1 MVKKTLLSMAIA
13 AAVVSLAGCNVS
25 TTDKYDNKI
34 INEGVQYGP
43 ASSVYPIF
51 APEAGQVPLAID
63 FLFADAGAS
72 DGTTNTA
79 DTCPAVT
86 TAINKLDGFSTVA
99 PLYIEFSADLDPATV
114 QAGETVILVKLANA
128 KDHSSI
134 DALDLVTILEATN
147 GVPFSPKGIA
157 PTSYEANVIS
167 MNDGRTPAIQILLK
181 EPLEPKTKYL
191 VMLTNGIKG
200 ANGETIGQS
209 TTYAHAIGSDEIVN
223 PDLAPVRGALQGW
236 QQLAQGFLASGTPLV
251 ANAKGKAVFN
261 YAFTTGG
268 TDDVLKAM
276 AAPGTFLQGQV
287 AAQITSIDIGEGA
300 ITAAVIGGG
309 GNQAAADA
317 QLDTIAGLVA
327 TQINAENPGTLPTT
341 DGATIRPIL
350 KSTESLQP
358 YYLAGLRMAITTSKG
373 APVIAAIDTPK
384 SRDYN
389 AIISAP
395 NTAVPV
401 SYDAFLTAQVTP
413 KVEAQITSIA
423 VGEGA
428 ITQAVIGG
436 GGNQAAADA
445 QLDTI
450 AGLVATQINAENP
463 GTLPT
468 TDGATIRPILKS
480 TESLQPYY
488 LAGLRMAITTS
499 KGAPVIAAIDTP
511 KSRDYNAIISA
522 PNTAVPVSYDA
533 FLTAQVTPK
542 VEAQIISIAV
552 GEGAITQAVIG
563 GGGNQA
569 AADAQLDTIAG
580 LVATQINAE
589 NPGTLPTTDGA
600 TIRPILKSTESLQPY
615 YLTGLRTAIT
625 TSQVDAL
632 SSKGNIYQGGLSIP
646 NYLPASEAGK
656 ADGELGTWIASADAA
671 TALGLDAAPTD
682 VDGSTNVTY
691 RFPFAKN
698 LGMNTVPVMAT
709 LPDATACPK
718 PADGYP
724 VVIYQHGIT
733 VDRTAGVLV
742 GNALATSPVCT
753 AMVAI
758 DHTMHGVAPGNATGL
773 VFSTEKVASSV
784 NLQDPS
790 TYAASPFAAVR
801 AGTLAQNPDNWM
813 KDLHERH
820 NNVGKNA
827 AQANVE
833 MKFASAGETAD
844 VGASGDLYIN
854 LNNFARTRDA
864 MRQTVLDLMNLNA
877 SIGAMDIDGSGDL
890 VVSPDGTITNP
901 DLDPSKVYFIG
912 HSLGAI
918 IGTTFVAVNNDPDV
932 QAFNG
937 NLPKIQG
944 AILGNG
950 GGGVVKLLEN
960 SPSIGGAKIL
970 PGLQAA
976 AGLDQGSADIEK
988 FFGVMQAMVDSA
1000 DPINFAGA
1008 EHMKTLPILSYEAVG
1023 GVGDAKPDLVV
1034 PNNALNATV
1043 ATAKSYLAGT
1053 DPLVKLL
1060 GITTQYDQSTASA
1073 LQQNPDGI
1081 RANVRVG
1088 TGDHSTFSN
1097 ANPQDTFAEIYGQ
1110 IGSFILSAGK
1120 AVNVDNTDVLEPAE

>member
-63 FLFADAGAS
+63 FLFADAADS
-72 DGTTNTA
+72 DGTANTA
-79 DTCPAVT
+79 DTTPPVT
-86 TAINKLDGFSTVA
+86 TALNKLDGFSTVA
-99 PLYIEFSADLDPATV
+99 PLYIEFSADLDPSTV
-114 QAGETVILVKLANA
+114 VAGQSVFLVKLRNGV
-128 KDHSSI
+128 DDPSI
-134 DALDLVTILEATN
+134 DALNIDTILASNPTN
-147 GVPFSPKGIA
+147 PFSSKPITPA
-157 PTSYEANVIS
+157 SYEARYIT
-167 MNDGRTPAIQILLK
+167 MDDGRTPAIQILLK

-191 VMLTNGIKG
+191 VVLTDGIKG
-200 ANGETIGQS
+200 TNGETIGQS

-317 QLDTIAGLVA
+317 QLDAIAGLVA
-327 TQINAENPGTLPTT
+327 TQIDAENPGTLPTT

-445 QLDTI
+445 Q
-450 AGLVATQINAENP
+450 
-463 GTLPT
+463 
-468 TDGATIRPILKS
+468 R
-480 TESLQPYY
+480 
-488 LAGLRMAITTS
+488 
-499 KGAPVIAAIDTP
+499 
-511 KSRDYNAIISA
+511 
-522 PNTAVPVSYDA
+522 
-533 FLTAQVTPK
+533 
-542 VEAQIISIAV
+542 
-552 GEGAITQAVIG
+552 
-563 GGGNQA
+563 
-569 AADAQLDTIAG
+569 DTIAG

-656 ADGELGTWIASADAA
+656 ADGELGTWVASADAA

-742 GNALATSPVCT
+742 GNALAKACV

-773 VFSTEKVASSV
+773 VFSTDKISSTAQGV
-784 NLQDPS
+784 DLAKLMGGTVDEQKAEQAKLA
-790 TYAASPFAAVR
+790 TSPFAFFLHNPAVNGVNS
-801 AGTLAQNPDNWM
+801 ALADIA
-813 KDLHERH
+813 ERH
-820 NNVGKNA
+820 NNVGKDA
-827 AQANVE
+827 AQANVQ
-833 MKFASAGETAD
+833 MKFASAGDAAD

-877 SIGAMDIDGSGDL
+877 TIGDMDVDADGNSDF
-890 VVSPDGTITNP
+890 DA
-901 DLDPSKVYFIG
+901 SKVYFVG

-970 PGLQAA
+970 PGLKAA
-976 AGLDQGSADIEK
+976 AGL
-988 FFGVMQAMVDSA
+988 
-1000 DPINFAGA
+1000 
-1008 EHMKTLPILSYEAVG
+1008 
-1023 GVGDAKPDLVV
+1023 
-1034 PNNALNATV
+1034 
-1043 ATAKSYLAGT
+1043 
-1053 DPLVKLL
+1053 
-1060 GITTQYDQSTASA
+1060 
-1073 LQQNPDGI
+1073 
-1081 RANVRVG
+1081 
-1088 TGDHSTFSN
+1088 
-1097 ANPQDTFAEIYGQ
+1097 
-1110 IGSFILSAGK
+1110 
-1120 AVNVDNTDVLEPAE
+1120 

>member
-63 FLFADAGAS
+63 FLFADAADS
-72 DGTTNTA
+72 DGTANTA
-79 DTCPAVT
+79 DTTPPVT
-86 TAINKLDGFSTVA
+86 TALNKLDGFSTVA
-99 PLYIEFSADLDPATV
+99 PLYIEFSADLDPSTV
-114 QAGETVILVKLANA
+114 VAGQSVFLVKLRNGV
-128 KDHSSI
+128 DDPSI
-134 DALDLVTILEATN
+134 DALNIDTILASNPTN
-147 GVPFSPKGIA
+147 PFSSKPITPA
-157 PTSYEANVIS
+157 SYEARYIT
-167 MNDGRTPAIQILLK
+167 MDDGRTPAIQILLK

-191 VMLTNGIKG
+191 VVLTDGIKG
-200 ANGETIGQS
+200 TNGETIGQS

-223 PDLAPVRGALQGW
+223 DDLAPVRSALQGW
-236 QQLAQGFLASGTPLV
+236 QDLANGFLAGVIQSKEKSVLSYT
-251 ANAKGKAVFN
+251 
-261 YAFTTGG
+261 FTTGG
-268 TDDVLKAM
+268 TTDVLKAM
-276 AAPGTFLQGQV
+276 AAPGTFLESSVKQ
-287 AAQITSIDIGEGA
+287 QITSIAVGEGA
-300 ITAAVIGGG
+300 ISQAVIAGALEAGAD
-309 GNQAAADA
+309 QATAEGMAEA
-317 QLDTIAGLVA
+317 QLNDIASQVA
-327 TQINAENPGTLPTT
+327 AGINASAPGTLPTT
-341 DGATIRPIL
+341 DGATIRPTL
-350 KSTESLQP
+350 KSAESLQP
-358 YYLAGLRMAITTSKG
+358 HYLAGLRAAITK
-373 APVIAAIDTPK
+373 
-384 SRDYN
+384 
-389 AIISAP
+389 
-395 NTAVPV
+395 
-401 SYDAFLTAQVTP
+401 
-413 KVEAQITSIA
+413 
-423 VGEGA
+423 
-428 ITQAVIGG
+428 
-436 GGNQAAADA
+436 
-445 QLDTI
+445 
-450 AGLVATQINAENP
+450 
-463 GTLPT
+463 
-468 TDGATIRPILKS
+468 
-480 TESLQPYY
+480 
-488 LAGLRMAITTS
+488 
-499 KGAPVIAAIDTP
+499 
-511 KSRDYNAIISA
+511 
-522 PNTAVPVSYDA
+522 
-533 FLTAQVTPK
+533 
-542 VEAQIISIAV
+542 
-552 GEGAITQAVIG
+552 
-563 GGGNQA
+563 
-569 AADAQLDTIAG
+569 
-580 LVATQINAE
+580 
-589 NPGTLPTTDGA
+589 
-600 TIRPILKSTESLQPY
+600 
-615 YLTGLRTAIT
+615 
-625 TSQVDAL
+625 SQVDDL
-632 SSKGNIYQGGLSIP
+632 SSKGSIYQGGLSIP
-646 NYLPASEAGK
+646 NYLPASEAGT
-656 ADGELGTWIASADAA
+656 ADGELGTWVASDDAA
-671 TALGLDAAPTD
+671 KALGLPAAPRD
-682 VDGSTNVTY
+682 CDGIPDKEGKLCSKVDPNKSNVTY
-691 RFPFAKN
+691 RFPFANK
-698 LGMNTVPVMAT
+698 LDDITIPVMAT
-709 LPDATACPK
+709 LPNATECPK
-718 PADGYP
+718 PPAGYP

-742 GNALATSPVCT
+742 GNALATYPVCT

-773 VFSTEKVASSV
+773 TFNVETVSV
-784 NLQDPS
+784 DSPA
-790 TYAASPFAAVR
+790 TKSPFAAVR

-827 AQANVE
+827 AQQNVA
-833 MKFASAGETAD
+833 MAFKAAGEEAD

-890 VVSPDGTITNP
+890 VVNPDGTITEP

-976 AGLDQGSADIEK
+976 AGLEQGSADIEK

-1023 GVGDAKPDLVV
+1023 GVGNAKPDLVV

>member
-63 FLFADAGAS
+63 FLFADAADS
-72 DGTTNTA
+72 DGTANTA
-79 DTCPAVT
+79 DTTPPVT
-86 TAINKLDGFSTVA
+86 TALNKLDGFSTVA
-99 PLYIEFSADLDPATV
+99 PLYIEFSADLDPSTV
-114 QAGETVILVKLANA
+114 VAGQSVFLVKLRNGV
-128 KDHSSI
+128 DDPSI
-134 DALDLVTILEATN
+134 DALNIDTILASNPTN
-147 GVPFSPKGIA
+147 PFSSKPITPA
-157 PTSYEANVIS
+157 SYEARYIT
-167 MNDGRTPAIQILLK
+167 MDDGRTPAIQILLK
-181 EPLEPKTKYL
+181 EPLEPKTKYQ
-191 VMLTNGIKG
+191 VVLTDGIKG
-200 ANGETIGQS
+200 TNGETIGQS
-209 TTYAHAIGSDEIVN
+209 TTYAHAIGSDKIVN

-488 LAGLRMAITTS
+488 L
-499 KGAPVIAAIDTP
+499 
-511 KSRDYNAIISA
+511 
-522 PNTAVPVSYDA
+522 
-533 FLTAQVTPK
+533 
-542 VEAQIISIAV
+542 
-552 GEGAITQAVIG
+552 
-563 GGGNQA
+563 
-569 AADAQLDTIAG
+569 
-580 LVATQINAE
+580 
-589 NPGTLPTTDGA
+589 
-600 TIRPILKSTESLQPY
+600 
-615 YLTGLRTAIT
+615 TGLRTAIT

-790 TYAASPFAAVR
+790 TYTASPFAAVR
-801 AGTLAQNPDNWM
+801 AATLAQTSVPW
-813 KDLHERH
+813 LEALGERH
-820 NNVGKNA
+820 NNVGKDA
-827 AQANVE
+827 SSQNVA
-833 MKFASAGETAD
+833 MKFAAAGDAAD

-877 SIGAMDIDGSGDL
+877 TIGDMDVDADGNSDF
-890 VVSPDGTITNP
+890 DA
-901 DLDPSKVYFIG
+901 SKVYFVG

-976 AGLDQGSADIEK
+976 AGLEQGSADIEK

-1000 DPINFAGA
+1000 DPINFASA
-1008 EHMKTLPILSYEAVG
+1008 AHMQELPILSYTAVN
-1023 GVGDAKPDLVV
+1023 DSVV
-1034 PNNALNATV
+1034 PNSTEDSTV
-1043 ATAKSYLAGT
+1043 PTAKSYLSGT
-1053 DPLVKLL
+1053 AALDSVL
-1060 GITTQYDQSTASA
+1060 GITEVVNGSTALGPVMETRIS
-1073 LQQNPDGI
+1073 I
-1081 RANVRVG
+1081 RTDAEKS
-1088 TGDHSTFSN
+1088 DHSTFSN
-1097 ANPQDTFAEIYGQ
+1097 AQPAETFAEIFRQ
-1110 IGSFILSAGK
+1110 IGSFISDVSPLKLQGI
-1120 AVNVDNTDVLEPAE
+1120 NVQDTDVLEQVE

>member
-43 ASSVYPIF
+43 TSSVYPIF

-63 FLFADAGAS
+63 VLFADAGAS
-72 DGTTNTA
+72 DGTANTA
-79 DTCPAVT
+79 PDSENPVI
-86 TAINKLDGFSTVA
+86 TALNKLDGFSTVA
-99 PLYIEFSADLDPATV
+99 PLYIEFSEA
-114 QAGETVILVKLANA
+114 
-128 KDHSSI
+128 I
-134 DALDLVTILEATN
+134 DANTVEAGKTVFLAKLN
-147 GVPFSPKGIA
+147 PKGGEA
-157 PTSYEANVIS
+157 LVVDEANPFNTSSPITPVAYEARAITLD
-167 MNDGRTPAIQILLK
+167 DGRTPAIQILLK

-191 VMLTNGIKG
+191 VVLTNGIKG

-276 AAPGTFLQGQV
+276 AAPGTFL
-287 AAQITSIDIGEGA
+287 
-300 ITAAVIGGG
+300 
-309 GNQAAADA
+309 
-317 QLDTIAGLVA
+317 
-327 TQINAENPGTLPTT
+327 
-341 DGATIRPIL
+341 
-350 KSTESLQP
+350 
-358 YYLAGLRMAITTSKG
+358 
-373 APVIAAIDTPK
+373 
-384 SRDYN
+384 
-389 AIISAP
+389 
-395 NTAVPV
+395 
-401 SYDAFLTAQVTP
+401 TAQMPTYMH
-413 KVEAQITSIA
+413 A
-423 VGEGA
+423 EGA
-428 ITQAVIGG
+428 ITQKAVAIGV
-436 GGNQAAADA
+436 ATA
-445 QLDTI
+445 I
-450 AGLVATQINAENP
+450 AGLGADPTPEQIAAATAAGTAGGEATAQGQFALIAQGVGQKLNAANLGNP
-463 GTLPT
+463 NWTDLPLG
-468 TDGATIRPILKS
+468 DGAALRTMMIDSDDLR
-480 TESLQPYY
+480 PYY
-488 LAGLRMAITTS
+488 YAGLITTIADGQ
-499 KGAPVIAAIDTP
+499 GAGLD
-511 KSRDYNAIISA
+511 
-522 PNTAVPVSYDA
+522 TAVDKPQTRTYQAIVQGPATPVAVPYDN
-533 FLTAQVTPK
+533 FFTAQVAPK
-542 VEAQIISIAV
+542 VTALIIETTQQENPSDLQKIGAAEGIIAASV
-552 GEGAITQAVIG
+552 GS
-563 GGGNQA
+563 A
-569 AADAQLDTIAG
+569 AAEATLNGIALQTANVINTDAGSTVVPMTNGGADARAVFKNTSSPAPIVEGYVKG
-580 LVATQINAE
+580 LT
-589 NPGTLPTTDGA
+589 
-600 TIRPILKSTESLQPY
+600 
-615 YLTGLRTAIT
+615 TAIV
-625 TSQVDAL
+625 TSQVASL
-632 SSKGNIYQGGLSIP
+632 SSGGAIYQGGLSIP
-646 NYLPASEAGK
+646 NYLLASEADT
-656 ADGELGTWIASADAA
+656 ADGELGTWVASADAA
-671 TALGLDAAPTD
+671 TALGLDAAPTA

-790 TYAASPFAAVR
+790 TYTASPFAAVR
-801 AGTLAQNPDNWM
+801 AATLAQTSVPW
-813 KDLHERH
+813 LEALGERH
-820 NNVGKNA
+820 NNVGKDA
-827 AQANVE
+827 SSQNVA
-833 MKFASAGETAD
+833 MKFAAAGDAAD

-877 SIGAMDIDGSGDL
+877 TIGDMDVDADGNSDF
-890 VVSPDGTITNP
+890 DA
-901 DLDPSKVYFIG
+901 SKVYFVG

-970 PGLQAA
+970 PGLKAA
-976 AGLDQGSADIEK
+976 AGLEQGSADIEK

-1023 GVGDAKPDLVV
+1023 GVDDAKPDLVV
-1034 PNNALNATV
+1034 PNNALDAEV

-1053 DPLVKLL
+1053 DPLVTLL
-1060 GITTQYDQSTASA
+1060 GIETQFDDSA
-1073 LQQNPDGI
+1073 VTLADPDGV
-1081 RANVRVG
+1081 RVNVRVG

-1097 ANPQDTFAEIYGQ
+1097 ADPQETFAEIYGQ
-1110 IGSFILSAGK
+1110 IGSFILQAGK
-1120 AVNVDNTDVLEPAE
+1120 AVQVTDNSVLAPAAE

>member
-63 FLFADAGAS
+63 FLFADAADS
-72 DGTTNTA
+72 DGTANTA
-79 DTCPAVT
+79 DTTPPVT
-86 TAINKLDGFSTVA
+86 TALNKLDGFSTVA
-99 PLYIEFSADLDPATV
+99 PLYIEFSADLDPSTV
-114 QAGETVILVKLANA
+114 VAGQSVFLVKLRNGV
-128 KDHSSI
+128 DDPSI
-134 DALDLVTILEATN
+134 DALNIDTILASNPTN
-147 GVPFSPKGIA
+147 PFSSKPITPA
-157 PTSYEANVIS
+157 SYEARYIT
-167 MNDGRTPAIQILLK
+167 MDDGRTPAIQILLK

-191 VMLTNGIKG
+191 VVLTDGIKG
-200 ANGETIGQS
+200 TNGETIGQS

-488 LAGLRMAITTS
+488 L
-499 KGAPVIAAIDTP
+499 
-511 KSRDYNAIISA
+511 
-522 PNTAVPVSYDA
+522 
-533 FLTAQVTPK
+533 
-542 VEAQIISIAV
+542 
-552 GEGAITQAVIG
+552 
-563 GGGNQA
+563 
-569 AADAQLDTIAG
+569 
-580 LVATQINAE
+580 
-589 NPGTLPTTDGA
+589 
-600 TIRPILKSTESLQPY
+600 
-615 YLTGLRTAIT
+615 TGLRTAIT

-656 ADGELGTWIASADAA
+656 ADGELGTWVASADAA

-790 TYAASPFAAVR
+790 TYTASPFAAVR
-801 AGTLAQNPDNWM
+801 AATLAQTSVPW
-813 KDLHERH
+813 LEALGERH
-820 NNVGKNA
+820 NNVGKDA
-827 AQANVE
+827 SSQNVA
-833 MKFASAGETAD
+833 MKFAAAGDAAD

-877 SIGAMDIDGSGDL
+877 TIGDMDVDADGNSDF
-890 VVSPDGTITNP
+890 DA
-901 DLDPSKVYFIG
+901 SKVYF
-912 HSLGAI
+912 
-918 IGTTFVAVNNDPDV
+918 V
-932 QAFNG
+932 
-937 NLPKIQG
+937 
-944 AILGNG
+944 
-950 GGGVVKLLEN
+950 
-960 SPSIGGAKIL
+960 
-970 PGLQAA
+970 
-976 AGLDQGSADIEK
+976 
-988 FFGVMQAMVDSA
+988 
-1000 DPINFAGA
+1000 
-1008 EHMKTLPILSYEAVG
+1008 
-1023 GVGDAKPDLVV
+1023 
-1034 PNNALNATV
+1034 
-1043 ATAKSYLAGT
+1043 
-1053 DPLVKLL
+1053 
-1060 GITTQYDQSTASA
+1060 
-1073 LQQNPDGI
+1073 
-1081 RANVRVG
+1081 
-1088 TGDHSTFSN
+1088 
-1097 ANPQDTFAEIYGQ
+1097 
-1110 IGSFILSAGK
+1110 
-1120 AVNVDNTDVLEPAE
+1120 

>member
-63 FLFADAGAS
+63 FLFADAADS
-72 DGTTNTA
+72 DGTANTA
-79 DTCPAVT
+79 DTTPPVT
-86 TAINKLDGFSTVA
+86 TALNKLDGFSTVA
-99 PLYIEFSADLDPATV
+99 PLYIEFSADLDPSTV
-114 QAGETVILVKLANA
+114 VAGQSVFLVKLRNGV
-128 KDHSSI
+128 DDPSI
-134 DALDLVTILEATN
+134 DALNIDTILASNPTN
-147 GVPFSPKGIA
+147 PFSSKPITPA
-157 PTSYEANVIS
+157 SYEARYIT
-167 MNDGRTPAIQILLK
+167 MDDGRTPAIQILLK

-191 VMLTNGIKG
+191 VVLTDGIKG
-200 ANGETIGQS
+200 TNGETIGQS

-317 QLDTIAGLVA
+317 QLDAIAGLVA
-327 TQINAENPGTLPTT
+327 TQI
-341 DGATIRPIL
+341 D
-350 KSTESLQP
+350 
-358 YYLAGLRMAITTSKG
+358 
-373 APVIAAIDTPK
+373 
-384 SRDYN
+384 
-389 AIISAP
+389 
-395 NTAVPV
+395 
-401 SYDAFLTAQVTP
+401 
-413 KVEAQITSIA
+413 
-423 VGEGA
+423 
-428 ITQAVIGG
+428 
-436 GGNQAAADA
+436 
-445 QLDTI
+445 
-450 AGLVATQINAENP
+450 
-463 GTLPT
+463 
-468 TDGATIRPILKS
+468 
-480 TESLQPYY
+480 
-488 LAGLRMAITTS
+488 
-499 KGAPVIAAIDTP
+499 
-511 KSRDYNAIISA
+511 
-522 PNTAVPVSYDA
+522 
-533 FLTAQVTPK
+533 
-542 VEAQIISIAV
+542 
-552 GEGAITQAVIG
+552 
-563 GGGNQA
+563 
-569 AADAQLDTIAG
+569 
-580 LVATQINAE
+580 AE

-625 TSQVDAL
+625 TSQVAAL

-656 ADGELGTWIASADAA
+656 ADSELGTWVASAAAA

-691 RFPFAKN
+691 RFPFAEKVSDN
-698 LGMNTVPVMAT
+698 VIPVFAT
-709 LPDATACPK
+709 LPATSECGAK
-718 PADGYP
+718 PSDGWP
-724 VVIYQHGIT
+724 VAIYQHGIT

-742 GNALATSPVCT
+742 GNALANACV

-758 DHTMHGVAPGNATGL
+758 DHTMHGVAPGNATDL
-773 VFSTEKVASSV
+773 LFSVDTVSNQYDSSV
-784 NLQDPS
+784 PA
-790 TYAASPFAAVR
+790 TAAASPFALAR
-801 AGTLAQNPDNWM
+801 LATAGSPLDPNNLMGELQ
-813 KDLHERH
+813 ERH

-833 MKFASAGETAD
+833 MKFASAGATAD

-854 LNNFARTRDA
+854 LQNFARTRDA

-877 SIGAMDIDGSGDL
+877 TIGDMDVDADGNSDF
-890 VVSPDGTITNP
+890 DA
-901 DLDPSKVYFIG
+901 SKVYFVG

-960 SPSIGGAKIL
+960 SPSIGGA
-970 PGLQAA
+970 
-976 AGLDQGSADIEK
+976 
-988 FFGVMQAMVDSA
+988 
-1000 DPINFAGA
+1000 
-1008 EHMKTLPILSYEAVG
+1008 
-1023 GVGDAKPDLVV
+1023 
-1034 PNNALNATV
+1034 
-1043 ATAKSYLAGT
+1043 
-1053 DPLVKLL
+1053 
-1060 GITTQYDQSTASA
+1060 
-1073 LQQNPDGI
+1073 
-1081 RANVRVG
+1081 
-1088 TGDHSTFSN
+1088 
-1097 ANPQDTFAEIYGQ
+1097 
-1110 IGSFILSAGK
+1110 
-1120 AVNVDNTDVLEPAE
+1120 

>member
-63 FLFADAGAS
+63 FLFADAADS
-72 DGTTNTA
+72 DGTANTA
-79 DTCPAVT
+79 DTTPPVT
-86 TAINKLDGFSTVA
+86 TALNKLDGFSTVA
-99 PLYIEFSADLDPATV
+99 PLYIEFSADLDPSTV
-114 QAGETVILVKLANA
+114 VAGQSVFLVKLRNGV
-128 KDHSSI
+128 DDPSI
-134 DALDLVTILEATN
+134 DALNIDTILASNPTN
-147 GVPFSPKGIA
+147 PFSSKPITPA
-157 PTSYEANVIS
+157 SYEARYIT
-167 MNDGRTPAIQILLK
+167 MDDGRTPAIQILLK

-191 VMLTNGIKG
+191 VVLTDGIKG
-200 ANGETIGQS
+200 TNGETIGQS

-445 QLDTI
+445 QLDAI
-450 AGLVATQINAENP
+450 AGLVATQI
-463 GTLPT
+463 
-468 TDGATIRPILKS
+468 D
-480 TESLQPYY
+480 
-488 LAGLRMAITTS
+488 
-499 KGAPVIAAIDTP
+499 
-511 KSRDYNAIISA
+511 
-522 PNTAVPVSYDA
+522 
-533 FLTAQVTPK
+533 
-542 VEAQIISIAV
+542 
-552 GEGAITQAVIG
+552 
-563 GGGNQA
+563 
-569 AADAQLDTIAG
+569 
-580 LVATQINAE
+580 AE

-625 TSQVDAL
+625 TSQVAAL

-656 ADGELGTWIASADAA
+656 ADSELGTWVASADAA

-691 RFPFAKN
+691 RFPFAEK
-698 LGMNTVPVMAT
+698 VSDDVIPVMAT
-709 LPDATACPK
+709 LPADDGACAK
-718 PADGYP
+718 SNFTDGYP

-742 GNALATSPVCT
+742 GNALAKACV

-758 DHTMHGVAPGNATGL
+758 DHTMHGVAPGNATDL
-773 VFSTEKVASSV
+773 LFSV
-784 NLQDPS
+784 NTIAEGAVDGAGSPTAL
-790 TYAASPFAAVR
+790 AAKSPFAVAR
-801 AGTLAQNPDNWM
+801 AGAAGQGSTFFASL
-813 KDLHERH
+813 KERH

-833 MKFASAGETAD
+833 MKFASAGATAD

-854 LNNFARTRDA
+854 LQNFARTRDA

-877 SIGAMDIDGSGDL
+877 TIGDMDVDADGNSDF
-890 VVSPDGTITNP
+890 DA
-901 DLDPSKVYFIG
+901 SKVYFVG

-970 PGLQAA
+970 PGLKAA
-976 AGLDQGSADIEK
+976 
-988 FFGVMQAMVDSA
+988 
-1000 DPINFAGA
+1000 
-1008 EHMKTLPILSYEAVG
+1008 
-1023 GVGDAKPDLVV
+1023 
-1034 PNNALNATV
+1034 
-1043 ATAKSYLAGT
+1043 
-1053 DPLVKLL
+1053 
-1060 GITTQYDQSTASA
+1060 
-1073 LQQNPDGI
+1073 
-1081 RANVRVG
+1081 
-1088 TGDHSTFSN
+1088 
-1097 ANPQDTFAEIYGQ
+1097 
-1110 IGSFILSAGK
+1110 
-1120 AVNVDNTDVLEPAE
+1120 

>member
-63 FLFADAGAS
+63 FLFADAADS
-72 DGTTNTA
+72 DGTANTA
-79 DTCPAVT
+79 DTTPPVT
-86 TAINKLDGFSTVA
+86 TALNKLDGFSTVA
-99 PLYIEFSADLDPATV
+99 PLYIEFSADLDPSTV
-114 QAGETVILVKLANA
+114 VAGQSVFLVKLRNGV
-128 KDHSSI
+128 DDPSI
-134 DALDLVTILEATN
+134 DALNIDTILASNPTN
-147 GVPFSPKGIA
+147 PFSSKPITPA
-157 PTSYEANVIS
+157 SYEARYIT
-167 MNDGRTPAIQILLK
+167 MDDGRTPAIQILLK

-191 VMLTNGIKG
+191 VVLTDGIKG
-200 ANGETIGQS
+200 TNGETIGQS

-223 PDLAPVRGALQGW
+223 PDLEPVRSALQGW
-236 QQLAQGFLASGTPLV
+236 QDLANGFLASV
-251 ANAKGKAVFN
+251 VQSKEKSVFN
-261 YAFTTGG
+261 YTFTTGG

-276 AAPGTFLQGQV
+276 AAPGTFLESSVKQ
-287 AAQITSIDIGEGA
+287 QITSIAVGEVA
-300 ITAAVIGGG
+300 IK
-309 GNQAAADA
+309 QA
-317 QLDTIAGLVA
+317 TIAKALADGMTQPQAEAIAEGTLDFIAGEVA
-327 TQINAENPGTLPTT
+327 TQINAGGGSLPTN
-341 DGATIRPIL
+341 GATVRPIL
-350 KSTESLQP
+350 NSTEELQP
-358 YYLAGLRMAITTSKG
+358 HYLAGLQNAATIGKQEDVAAEVDMPTSRAYQAIASSMG
-373 APVIAAIDTPK
+373 AVKVDYDDFFTP
-384 SRDYN
+384 
-389 AIISAP
+389 
-395 NTAVPV
+395 
-401 SYDAFLTAQVTP
+401 QVAP
-413 KVEAQITSIA
+413 KVAEQITSIA

-428 ITQAVIGG
+428 IKQA
-436 GGNQAAADA
+436 
-445 QLDTI
+445 TI
-450 AGLVATQINAENP
+450 AKALADGKTQPQAEAIAEGTLDSIAGEVATQINA
-463 GTLPT
+463 GGGSLPI
-468 TDGATIRPILKS
+468 DGAIVRPILKS
-480 TESLQPYY
+480 TEELQPHY
-488 LAGLRMAITTS
+488 LAGLRAAIT
-499 KGAPVIAAIDTP
+499 K
-511 KSRDYNAIISA
+511 
-522 PNTAVPVSYDA
+522 
-533 FLTAQVTPK
+533 
-542 VEAQIISIAV
+542 
-552 GEGAITQAVIG
+552 
-563 GGGNQA
+563 
-569 AADAQLDTIAG
+569 
-580 LVATQINAE
+580 
-589 NPGTLPTTDGA
+589 
-600 TIRPILKSTESLQPY
+600 
-615 YLTGLRTAIT
+615 
-625 TSQVDAL
+625 SQVDDL
-632 SSKGNIYQGGLSIP
+632 SSKGSIYQGGLSIP
-646 NYLPASEAGK
+646 NYLPASEAGT
-656 ADGELGTWIASADAA
+656 ADGELGTWVASDDAA
-671 TALGLDAAPTD
+671 KALGLPAAPRD
-682 VDGSTNVTY
+682 CDGIPDKEGKLCSKVDPNKSNVTY
-691 RFPFAKN
+691 RFPFANK
-698 LGMNTVPVMAT
+698 LDDITIPVMAT
-709 LPDATACPK
+709 LPNATECPK
-718 PADGYP
+718 PPAGYP

-742 GNALATSPVCT
+742 GNALATYPVCT

-773 VFSTEKVASSV
+773 TFNVETVSV
-784 NLQDPS
+784 DSPA
-790 TYAASPFAAVR
+790 TKSPFAAVR

-827 AQANVE
+827 AQQNVA
-833 MKFASAGETAD
+833 MAFKAAGEEAD

-890 VVSPDGTITNP
+890 VVNPDGTIIEP

-976 AGLDQGSADIEK
+976 AGLEQGSADIEK

-1120 AVNVDNTDVLEPAE
+1120 AVNVDNTDVLAPAE

>member
-43 ASSVYPIF
+43 TSSVYPIF

-72 DGTTNTA
+72 DGTANTA
-79 DTCPAVT
+79 PDSENPVI
-86 TAINKLDGFSTVA
+86 TALNKLDGFSTVA
-99 PLYIEFSADLDPATV
+99 PLYIEFSEA
-114 QAGETVILVKLANA
+114 
-128 KDHSSI
+128 I
-134 DALDLVTILEATN
+134 DANTVEAGKTVFLAKLN
-147 GVPFSPKGIA
+147 PKGGEA
-157 PTSYEANVIS
+157 LVVDEANPFNTSSPITPVAYEARAITLD
-167 MNDGRTPAIQILLK
+167 DGRTPAIQILLK

-191 VMLTNGIKG
+191 VVLTNGIKG

-276 AAPGTFLQGQV
+276 AAPGTFL
-287 AAQITSIDIGEGA
+287 
-300 ITAAVIGGG
+300 
-309 GNQAAADA
+309 
-317 QLDTIAGLVA
+317 
-327 TQINAENPGTLPTT
+327 
-341 DGATIRPIL
+341 
-350 KSTESLQP
+350 
-358 YYLAGLRMAITTSKG
+358 
-373 APVIAAIDTPK
+373 
-384 SRDYN
+384 
-389 AIISAP
+389 
-395 NTAVPV
+395 
-401 SYDAFLTAQVTP
+401 TAQMPTYMH
-413 KVEAQITSIA
+413 A
-423 VGEGA
+423 EGA
-428 ITQAVIGG
+428 ITQKAVAIGV
-436 GGNQAAADA
+436 ATA
-445 QLDTI
+445 I
-450 AGLVATQINAENP
+450 AGLGADPTPEQIAAATAAGTAGGEATAQGQFALIAQGVGQKLNAANVGNP
-463 GTLPT
+463 NWTDLPLG
-468 TDGATIRPILKS
+468 DGAALRTMMIDSDDLR
-480 TESLQPYY
+480 PYY
-488 LAGLRMAITTS
+488 YAGLITTIADGQ
-499 KGAPVIAAIDTP
+499 GAGLD
-511 KSRDYNAIISA
+511 
-522 PNTAVPVSYDA
+522 TAVDKPQTRTYQAIVHGPATPVAVPYDN
-533 FLTAQVTPK
+533 FFTAQVAPK
-542 VEAQIISIAV
+542 VTALIIEKTQQENPSDLQKIGAAEGIIAASV
-552 GEGAITQAVIG
+552 GS
-563 GGGNQA
+563 A
-569 AADAQLDTIAG
+569 AAEATLNGIA
-580 LVATQINAE
+580 LQTANVINAGAGSE
-589 NPGTLPTTDGA
+589 VVPTTNGGA
-600 TIRPILKSTESLQPY
+600 DARAVFKNTSSPASIVEGYVKG
-615 YLTGLRTAIT
+615 LTTAIV
-625 TSQVDAL
+625 TSQVASL
-632 SSKGNIYQGGLSIP
+632 SSGGAIYQGGLSIP

-656 ADGELGTWIASADAA
+656 ADSALGTWVASADAA

-709 LPDATACPK
+709 LPDATACTK

-827 AQANVE
+827 AQANVAMVFKNE
-833 MKFASAGETAD
+833 AGATATAD

-877 SIGAMDIDGSGDL
+877 TIGDMDVDADGNSDF
-890 VVSPDGTITNP
+890 DA
-901 DLDPSKVYFIG
+901 SKVYFVG
-912 HSLGAI
+912 HSLGGI
-918 IGTTFVAVNNDPDV
+918 IGTTFVAVNNDPAV
-932 QAFNG
+932 RAYNS
-937 NLPKIQG
+937 NLPEIKA
-944 AILGNG
+944 AILGNA

-976 AGLDQGSADIEK
+976 AGLEQGSADIEK

-1000 DPINFAGA
+1000 DPINFVSAP
-1008 EHMKTLPILSYEAVG
+1008 HMQNLPILSYTAV
-1023 GVGDAKPDLVV
+1023 DDLVV
-1034 PNNALNATV
+1034 PNTAETATV
-1043 ATAKSYLAGT
+1043 DTAKSYLSGT
-1053 DPLVKLL
+1053 DPLVKAL
-1060 GITTQYDQSTASA
+1060 GITEVVNGSTALGPVMETRIS
-1073 LQQNPDGI
+1073 I
-1081 RANVRVG
+1081 RTDAEKS
-1088 TGDHSTFSN
+1088 DHSTFSN
-1097 ANPQDTFAEIYGQ
+1097 AKPAETFAEIYKQ
-1110 IGSFILSAGK
+1110 IGSFISSGSPLVLQGI
-1120 AVNVDNTDVLEPAE
+1120 NVTDNTVLEQVE

>member
-63 FLFADAGAS
+63 FLFADAADS
-72 DGTTNTA
+72 DGTANTA
-79 DTCPAVT
+79 DTTPPVT
-86 TAINKLDGFSTVA
+86 TALNKLDGFSTVA
-99 PLYIEFSADLDPATV
+99 PLYIEFSADLDPSTV
-114 QAGETVILVKLANA
+114 VAGQSVFLVKLRNGV
-128 KDHSSI
+128 DDPSI
-134 DALDLVTILEATN
+134 DALNIDTILASNPTN
-147 GVPFSPKGIA
+147 PFSSKPITPA
-157 PTSYEANVIS
+157 SYEARYIT
-167 MNDGRTPAIQILLK
+167 MDDGRTPAIQILLK

-191 VMLTNGIKG
+191 VVLTDGIKG
-200 ANGETIGQS
+200 TNGETIGQS

-488 LAGLRMAITTS
+488 L
-499 KGAPVIAAIDTP
+499 
-511 KSRDYNAIISA
+511 
-522 PNTAVPVSYDA
+522 
-533 FLTAQVTPK
+533 
-542 VEAQIISIAV
+542 
-552 GEGAITQAVIG
+552 
-563 GGGNQA
+563 
-569 AADAQLDTIAG
+569 
-580 LVATQINAE
+580 
-589 NPGTLPTTDGA
+589 
-600 TIRPILKSTESLQPY
+600 
-615 YLTGLRTAIT
+615 TGLRTAIT

-656 ADGELGTWIASADAA
+656 ADGELGTWVASADAA

-691 RFPFAKN
+691 RFPFAEKVSDN
-698 LGMNTVPVMAT
+698 VIPVFAT
-709 LPDATACPK
+709 LPATSECGAK
-718 PADGYP
+718 PSDGWP
-724 VVIYQHGIT
+724 VAIYQHGIT

-742 GNALATSPVCT
+742 GNALAQACV

-758 DHTMHGVAPGNATGL
+758 DHTMHGVAPGNATDL
-773 VFSTEKVASSV
+773 LFSV
-784 NLQDPS
+784 NTIAEGAVDGSGSPTAL
-790 TYAASPFAAVR
+790 AAKSPFAVAR
-801 AGTLAQNPDNWM
+801 AGAAGQGSTFFASL
-813 KDLHERH
+813 KERH

-833 MKFASAGETAD
+833 MKFASAGATAD

-854 LNNFARTRDA
+854 LQNFARTRDA

-877 SIGAMDIDGSGDL
+877 TIGDMDVDGDA
-890 VVSPDGTITNP
+890 TNGP
-901 DLDPSKVYFIG
+901 DLNKDKEIG

-960 SPSIGGAKIL
+960 SPSTGGAKIL
-970 PGLQAA
+970 P
-976 AGLDQGSADIEK
+976 
-988 FFGVMQAMVDSA
+988 
-1000 DPINFAGA
+1000 
-1008 EHMKTLPILSYEAVG
+1008 
-1023 GVGDAKPDLVV
+1023 
-1034 PNNALNATV
+1034 
-1043 ATAKSYLAGT
+1043 
-1053 DPLVKLL
+1053 
-1060 GITTQYDQSTASA
+1060 
-1073 LQQNPDGI
+1073 
-1081 RANVRVG
+1081 
-1088 TGDHSTFSN
+1088 
-1097 ANPQDTFAEIYGQ
+1097 
-1110 IGSFILSAGK
+1110 
-1120 AVNVDNTDVLEPAE
+1120 

>member
-63 FLFADAGAS
+63 FLFADAADS
-72 DGTTNTA
+72 DGTANTA
-79 DTCPAVT
+79 DTTPPVT
-86 TAINKLDGFSTVA
+86 TALNKLDGFSTVA
-99 PLYIEFSADLDPATV
+99 PLYIEFSADLDPSTV
-114 QAGETVILVKLANA
+114 VAGQSVFLVKLRNGV
-128 KDHSSI
+128 DDPSI
-134 DALDLVTILEATN
+134 DALNIDTILASNPTN
-147 GVPFSPKGIA
+147 PFSSKPITPA
-157 PTSYEANVIS
+157 SYEARYIT
-167 MNDGRTPAIQILLK
+167 MDDGRTPAIQILLK

-191 VMLTNGIKG
+191 VVLTDGIKG
-200 ANGETIGQS
+200 TNGETIGQS

-445 QLDTI
+445 QLDAI
-450 AGLVATQINAENP
+450 AGLVATQI
-463 GTLPT
+463 
-468 TDGATIRPILKS
+468 D
-480 TESLQPYY
+480 
-488 LAGLRMAITTS
+488 
-499 KGAPVIAAIDTP
+499 
-511 KSRDYNAIISA
+511 
-522 PNTAVPVSYDA
+522 
-533 FLTAQVTPK
+533 
-542 VEAQIISIAV
+542 
-552 GEGAITQAVIG
+552 
-563 GGGNQA
+563 
-569 AADAQLDTIAG
+569 
-580 LVATQINAE
+580 AE

-625 TSQVDAL
+625 TSQVAAL

-656 ADGELGTWIASADAA
+656 ADSELGTWVASADAA

-691 RFPFAKN
+691 RFPFAEK
-698 LGMNTVPVMAT
+698 VSDDVIPVMAT
-709 LPDATACPK
+709 LPADDGACAK
-718 PADGYP
+718 SNFTDGYP

-742 GNALATSPVCT
+742 GNALAKACV

-758 DHTMHGVAPGNATGL
+758 DHTMHGVAPGSATGL
-773 VFSTEKVASSV
+773 TFNVETVSV
-784 NLQDPS
+784 DSPA
-790 TYAASPFAAVR
+790 TKSPFAAVR

-827 AQANVE
+827 AQANVAMVFKNE
-833 MKFASAGETAD
+833 AGATATAD

-890 VVSPDGTITNP
+890 VVNQDGTIDNP

-912 HSLGAI
+912 HSLGGI

-950 GGGVVKLLEN
+950 GGGVRSE
-960 SPSIGGAKIL
+960 
-970 PGLQAA
+970 
-976 AGLDQGSADIEK
+976 E
-988 FFGVMQAMVDSA
+988 
-1000 DPINFAGA
+1000 
-1008 EHMKTLPILSYEAVG
+1008 
-1023 GVGDAKPDLVV
+1023 
-1034 PNNALNATV
+1034 
-1043 ATAKSYLAGT
+1043 
-1053 DPLVKLL
+1053 
-1060 GITTQYDQSTASA
+1060 
-1073 LQQNPDGI
+1073 
-1081 RANVRVG
+1081 RRVG
-1088 TGDHSTFSN
+1088 
-1097 ANPQDTFAEIYGQ
+1097 
-1110 IGSFILSAGK
+1110 
-1120 AVNVDNTDVLEPAE
+1120 

>member
-1 MVKKTLLSMAIA
+1 
-13 AAVVSLAGCNVS
+13 
-25 TTDKYDNKI
+25 
-34 INEGVQYGP
+34 
-43 ASSVYPIF
+43 
-51 APEAGQVPLAID
+51 
-63 FLFADAGAS
+63 
-72 DGTTNTA
+72 
-79 DTCPAVT
+79 
-86 TAINKLDGFSTVA
+86 
-99 PLYIEFSADLDPATV
+99 
-114 QAGETVILVKLANA
+114 
-128 KDHSSI
+128 
-134 DALDLVTILEATN
+134 
-147 GVPFSPKGIA
+147 
-157 PTSYEANVIS
+157 
-167 MNDGRTPAIQILLK
+167 
-181 EPLEPKTKYL
+181 
-191 VMLTNGIKG
+191 
-200 ANGETIGQS
+200 
-209 TTYAHAIGSDEIVN
+209 
-223 PDLAPVRGALQGW
+223 
-236 QQLAQGFLASGTPLV
+236 
-251 ANAKGKAVFN
+251 
-261 YAFTTGG
+261 
-268 TDDVLKAM
+268 M

-300 ITAAVIGGG
+300 ITHAEIGGG

-317 QLDTIAGLVA
+317 QLDTIA
-327 TQINAENPGTLPTT
+327 
-341 DGATIRPIL
+341 
-350 KSTESLQP
+350 S
-358 YYLAGLRMAITTSKG
+358 
-373 APVIAAIDTPK
+373 
-384 SRDYN
+384 
-389 AIISAP
+389 
-395 NTAVPV
+395 
-401 SYDAFLTAQVTP
+401 
-413 KVEAQITSIA
+413 
-423 VGEGA
+423 
-428 ITQAVIGG
+428 
-436 GGNQAAADA
+436 
-445 QLDTI
+445 
-450 AGLVATQINAENP
+450 
-463 GTLPT
+463 
-468 TDGATIRPILKS
+468 
-480 TESLQPYY
+480 
-488 LAGLRMAITTS
+488 
-499 KGAPVIAAIDTP
+499 
-511 KSRDYNAIISA
+511 
-522 PNTAVPVSYDA
+522 
-533 FLTAQVTPK
+533 
-542 VEAQIISIAV
+542 
-552 GEGAITQAVIG
+552 
-563 GGGNQA
+563 
-569 AADAQLDTIAG
+569 

-656 ADGELGTWIASADAA
+656 ADGELCTWVASADAA

-827 AQANVE
+827 AQANVAMVFKNE
-833 MKFASAGETAD
+833 AGATATAD

-877 SIGAMDIDGSGDL
+877 SIADMDIDGEGVTGDL
-890 VVSPDGTITNP
+890 DSN
-901 DLDPSKVYFIG
+901 KVYFIG
-912 HSLGAI
+912 HSLGGI
-918 IGTTFVAVNNDPDV
+918 IGTTFVAVNNDPEV

-937 NLPKIQG
+937 NLPKIQA
-944 AILGNG
+944 AILGNA

-976 AGLDQGSADIEK
+976 AGLEQGSADIEK

-1000 DPINFAGA
+1000 DPINFVSAP
-1008 EHMKTLPILSYEAVG
+1008 HMQNLPILSYTAV
-1023 GVGDAKPDLVV
+1023 DDLVV
-1034 PNNALNATV
+1034 PNTAETATV
-1043 ATAKSYLAGT
+1043 DTAKSYLSGT
-1053 DPLVKLL
+1053 DPLVKAL
-1060 GITTQYDQSTASA
+1060 GITEVVNGSTAQGPVQETRIS
-1073 LQQNPDGI
+1073 I
-1081 RANVRVG
+1081 RTDAEKS
-1088 TGDHSTFSN
+1088 DHSTFSN
-1097 ANPQDTFAEIYGQ
+1097 AKPAGTFAEIYKQ
-1110 IGSFILSAGK
+1110 IGSFISSGSPLVLQGI
-1120 AVNVDNTDVLEPAE
+1120 NVTDNTVLEQVE

>member
-63 FLFADAGAS
+63 FLFADAADS
-72 DGTTNTA
+72 DGTANTA
-79 DTCPAVT
+79 DTTPPVT
-86 TAINKLDGFSTVA
+86 TALNKLDGFSTVA
-99 PLYIEFSADLDPATV
+99 PLYIEFSADLDPSTV
-114 QAGETVILVKLANA
+114 VAGQSVFLVKLRNGV
-128 KDHSSI
+128 DDPSI
-134 DALDLVTILEATN
+134 DALNIDTILASNPTN
-147 GVPFSPKGIA
+147 PFSSKPITPA
-157 PTSYEANVIS
+157 SYEARYIT
-167 MNDGRTPAIQILLK
+167 MDDGRTPAIQILLK

-191 VMLTNGIKG
+191 VVLTDGIKG
-200 ANGETIGQS
+200 TNGETIGQS

-276 AAPGTFLQGQV
+276 AAPGTFLT
-287 AAQITSIDIGEGA
+287 AQMPTYMHAEGA
-300 ITAAVIGGG
+300 ITRKAVAIGV
-309 GNQAAADA
+309 ATA
-317 QLDTIAGLVA
+317 IAGLGADPTPEQIAAATAAGTAGGEATAQGQFALIAQGVGQKLNVA
-327 TQINAENPGTLPTT
+327 NVGNPNWTDLPLG
-341 DGATIRPIL
+341 DGAALRTMMIDSDDLR
-350 KSTESLQP
+350 P
-358 YYLAGLRMAITTSKG
+358 YYYAGLITTIADGQG
-373 APVIAAIDTPK
+373 AGLD
-384 SRDYN
+384 
-389 AIISAP
+389 
-395 NTAVPV
+395 TAVDKPQTRTYQAIVQGPATPV
-401 SYDAFLTAQVTP
+401 AVPYDNFFTAQVAP
-413 KVEAQITSIA
+413 KVTALIIETTQQENPSDLQKIGAAEGIIA
-423 VGEGA
+423 ASVGS
-428 ITQAVIGG
+428 
-436 GGNQAAADA
+436 AAAEA
-445 QLDTI
+445 TLNGI
-450 AGLVATQINAENP
+450 ALQTANVINAGAGSEVV
-463 GTLPT
+463 PT
-468 TDGATIRPILKS
+468 T
-480 TESLQPYY
+480 
-488 LAGLRMAITTS
+488 
-499 KGAPVIAAIDTP
+499 
-511 KSRDYNAIISA
+511 N
-522 PNTAVPVSYDA
+522 
-533 FLTAQVTPK
+533 
-542 VEAQIISIAV
+542 
-552 GEGAITQAVIG
+552 G
-563 GGGNQA
+563 G
-569 AADAQLDTIAG
+569 ADARAVFKNTSSPASIVEGYVKG
-580 LVATQINAE
+580 LT
-589 NPGTLPTTDGA
+589 
-600 TIRPILKSTESLQPY
+600 
-615 YLTGLRTAIT
+615 TAIV
-625 TSQVDAL
+625 TSQVASL
-632 SSKGNIYQGGLSIP
+632 SSGGAIYQGGLSIP

-656 ADGELGTWIASADAA
+656 ADSALGTWVASADAA

-709 LPDATACPK
+709 LPDATACTK

-827 AQANVE
+827 AQANVAMVFKNE
-833 MKFASAGETAD
+833 AGATATAD

-854 LNNFARTRDA
+854 LNNFARTRDV

-877 SIGAMDIDGSGDL
+877 SIADMDIDGDGVTGDL
-890 VVSPDGTITNP
+890 DSN
-901 DLDPSKVYFIG
+901 KVYFIG
-912 HSLGAI
+912 HSLGGI
-918 IGTTFVAVNNDPDV
+918 IGTTFVAVNNDPEV

-937 NLPKIQG
+937 NLPKIQA
-944 AILGNG
+944 AILGNA

-976 AGLDQGSADIEK
+976 AGLEQGSADIEK

-1000 DPINFAGA
+1000 DPINFVSAP
-1008 EHMKTLPILSYEAVG
+1008 HMQNLPILSYTAV
-1023 GVGDAKPDLVV
+1023 DDLVV
-1034 PNNALNATV
+1034 PNTAETATV
-1043 ATAKSYLAGT
+1043 DTAKSYLSGT
-1053 DPLVKLL
+1053 DPLVKAL
-1060 GITTQYDQSTASA
+1060 GITEVVNGSTAQGPVQETRIS
-1073 LQQNPDGI
+1073 I
-1081 RANVRVG
+1081 RTDAEKS
-1088 TGDHSTFSN
+1088 DHSTFSN
-1097 ANPQDTFAEIYGQ
+1097 AKPAGTFAEIYKQ
-1110 IGSFILSAGK
+1110 IGSFISSGSPLVLQGI
-1120 AVNVDNTDVLEPAE
+1120 NVTDNTVLEQVE

>member
-43 ASSVYPIF
+43 TSSVYPIF

-72 DGTTNTA
+72 DGTANTA
-79 DTCPAVT
+79 PDSENPVI
-86 TAINKLDGFSTVA
+86 TALNKLDGFSTVA
-99 PLYIEFSADLDPATV
+99 PLYIEFSEA
-114 QAGETVILVKLANA
+114 
-128 KDHSSI
+128 I
-134 DALDLVTILEATN
+134 DANTVEAGKTVFLAKLN
-147 GVPFSPKGIA
+147 PKGGEALVVDETNPFNTSSPITPA
-157 PTSYEANVIS
+157 SYEARYIT
-167 MNDGRTPAIQILLK
+167 MDDGRTPAIQILLK

-191 VMLTNGIKG
+191 VVLTDGIKG
-200 ANGETIGQS
+200 TNGETIGQS

-223 PDLAPVRGALQGW
+223 DDLAPVRSALQGW
-236 QQLAQGFLASGTPLV
+236 QDLANGFLAGVIQSKEKSVLSYT
-251 ANAKGKAVFN
+251 
-261 YAFTTGG
+261 FTTGG
-268 TDDVLKAM
+268 TTDVLKAM
-276 AAPGTFLQGQV
+276 AAPGTFLESSVKQ
-287 AAQITSIDIGEGA
+287 QITSIAVGEGA
-300 ITAAVIGGG
+300 ISQAVIAGALEAGAD
-309 GNQAAADA
+309 QATAEGMAEA
-317 QLDTIAGLVA
+317 QLNDIASQVA
-327 TQINAENPGTLPTT
+327 AGINASAPGTLPTT
-341 DGATIRPIL
+341 DGATIRPTL
-350 KSTESLQP
+350 KSAESLQP
-358 YYLAGLRMAITTSKG
+358 HYLAGLRAAITK
-373 APVIAAIDTPK
+373 
-384 SRDYN
+384 
-389 AIISAP
+389 
-395 NTAVPV
+395 
-401 SYDAFLTAQVTP
+401 
-413 KVEAQITSIA
+413 
-423 VGEGA
+423 
-428 ITQAVIGG
+428 
-436 GGNQAAADA
+436 
-445 QLDTI
+445 
-450 AGLVATQINAENP
+450 
-463 GTLPT
+463 
-468 TDGATIRPILKS
+468 
-480 TESLQPYY
+480 
-488 LAGLRMAITTS
+488 
-499 KGAPVIAAIDTP
+499 
-511 KSRDYNAIISA
+511 
-522 PNTAVPVSYDA
+522 
-533 FLTAQVTPK
+533 
-542 VEAQIISIAV
+542 
-552 GEGAITQAVIG
+552 
-563 GGGNQA
+563 
-569 AADAQLDTIAG
+569 
-580 LVATQINAE
+580 
-589 NPGTLPTTDGA
+589 
-600 TIRPILKSTESLQPY
+600 
-615 YLTGLRTAIT
+615 
-625 TSQVDAL
+625 SQVDDL
-632 SSKGNIYQGGLSIP
+632 SSKGSIYQGGLSIP
-646 NYLPASEAGK
+646 NYLPASEAGT
-656 ADGELGTWIASADAA
+656 ADGELGTWVASDDAA
-671 TALGLDAAPTD
+671 KALGLPAAPRD
-682 VDGSTNVTY
+682 CDGIPDKEGKLCSKVDPNKSNVTY
-691 RFPFAKN
+691 RFPFANK
-698 LGMNTVPVMAT
+698 LDDITIPVMAT
-709 LPDATACPK
+709 LPNATECPK
-718 PADGYP
+718 PPAGYP

-742 GNALATSPVCT
+742 GNALATYPVCT

-773 VFSTEKVASSV
+773 TFNVETVSV
-784 NLQDPS
+784 DSPA
-790 TYAASPFAAVR
+790 TKSPFAAVR

-827 AQANVE
+827 AQQNVA
-833 MKFASAGETAD
+833 MAFKAAGEEAD

-890 VVSPDGTITNP
+890 VVNPDGTITEP

-976 AGLDQGSADIEK
+976 AGLEQGSADIEK

-1120 AVNVDNTDVLEPAE
+1120 AVNVDNTDVLAPAE

>member
-43 ASSVYPIF
+43 TSSVYLIF

-72 DGTTNTA
+72 DGTANTA
-79 DTCPAVT
+79 PDSENPVI
-86 TAINKLDGFSTVA
+86 TALNKLDGFSTVA
-99 PLYIEFSADLDPATV
+99 PLYIEFSEA
-114 QAGETVILVKLANA
+114 
-128 KDHSSI
+128 I
-134 DALDLVTILEATN
+134 DANTVEAGKTVFLAKLN
-147 GVPFSPKGIA
+147 PKGGEA
-157 PTSYEANVIS
+157 LVVDETNPFNTSSPITPAAYEARAITLD
-167 MNDGRTPAIQILLK
+167 DGRTPAIQILLK
-181 EPLEPKTKYL
+181 KPLEPKTKYL
-191 VMLTNGIKG
+191 VVLTDGIKG

-223 PDLAPVRGALQGW
+223 DDLAPVRSALQGW
-236 QQLAQGFLASGTPLV
+236 QDLANGFLAGVIQS
-251 ANAKGKAVFN
+251 KEKSVFN
-261 YAFTTGG
+261 YTFTTGG

-276 AAPGTFLQGQV
+276 AAPGTFL
-287 AAQITSIDIGEGA
+287 
-300 ITAAVIGGG
+300 
-309 GNQAAADA
+309 
-317 QLDTIAGLVA
+317 
-327 TQINAENPGTLPTT
+327 
-341 DGATIRPIL
+341 
-350 KSTESLQP
+350 ESSVKQ
-358 YYLAGLRMAITTSKG
+358 
-373 APVIAAIDTPK
+373 
-384 SRDYN
+384 
-389 AIISAP
+389 
-395 NTAVPV
+395 
-401 SYDAFLTAQVTP
+401 
-413 KVEAQITSIA
+413 QITSIA

-428 ITQAVIGG
+428 IKQA
-436 GGNQAAADA
+436 
-445 QLDTI
+445 TI
-450 AGLVATQINAENP
+450 AKELADGKTQPQAEAIAEGTLDFIAGEVATQINA
-463 GTLPT
+463 GGGSLP
-468 TDGATIRPILKS
+468 TDGATVRPILKS
-480 TESLQPYY
+480 SESLQPHY
-488 LAGLRMAITTS
+488 LAGLRAAIT
-499 KGAPVIAAIDTP
+499 K
-511 KSRDYNAIISA
+511 
-522 PNTAVPVSYDA
+522 
-533 FLTAQVTPK
+533 
-542 VEAQIISIAV
+542 
-552 GEGAITQAVIG
+552 
-563 GGGNQA
+563 
-569 AADAQLDTIAG
+569 
-580 LVATQINAE
+580 
-589 NPGTLPTTDGA
+589 
-600 TIRPILKSTESLQPY
+600 
-615 YLTGLRTAIT
+615 
-625 TSQVDAL
+625 SQVDDL
-632 SSKGNIYQGGLSIP
+632 SSKGSIYQGGLSIP
-646 NYLPASEAGK
+646 NYLPASEADK
-656 ADGELGTWIASADAA
+656 ADSELGTWVASAAAA
-671 TALGLDAAPTD
+671 TALGLEAVPTD

-691 RFPFAKN
+691 RFPFAEKVSDN
-698 LGMNTVPVMAT
+698 VIPVFAT
-709 LPDATACPK
+709 LPAASKCGQK
-718 PADGYP
+718 PTDGWP
-724 VVIYQHGIT
+724 VAIYQHGIT

-742 GNALATSPVCT
+742 GNALANACV

-784 NLQDPS
+784 DLQDPN

-1000 DPINFAGA
+1000 DPINFVSAP
-1008 EHMKTLPILSYEAVG
+1008 HMQTLPILSYEAVG
-1023 GVGDAKPDLVV
+1023 GVDDAKPDLVV
-1034 PNNALNATV
+1034 PNNALDAEV

-1053 DPLVKLL
+1053 DPLVTLL
-1060 GITTQYDQSTASA
+1060 GIETQFDDSA
-1073 LQQNPDGI
+1073 VTLADPDGV
-1081 RANVRVG
+1081 RVNVRVG

-1097 ANPQDTFAEIYGQ
+1097 ADPQETFAEIYGQ
-1110 IGSFILSAGK
+1110 IGSFILQAGK
-1120 AVNVDNTDVLEPAE
+1120 AVQVTDNSVLAPAAE